1 MAIEKS
7 LSPAPIGIEEEAEA
21 AEALEIEI
29 VNPDMVTLDDGS
41 VEVTIIPGGDTKKG
55 GFNANIAEEMDED
68 ELSKLADDVIDM
80 VETDLS
86 SRKEWADAY
95 VKGLDVLG
103 FKYEERTEPWEG
115 ACGVYSTVLAEAAI
129 RFQAETMSET
139 FPAAGPVKTK
149 LLGEETKEKDEA
161 ASRVKSDMNYELTEN
176 MVEYRPEHERLLYS
190 LGLAGSAFKKV

>member
-68 ELSKLADDVIDM
+68 ELSKLADDIVDM

-129 RFQAETMSET
+129 RFQAETMNET
-139 FPAAGPVKTK
+139 FYVCVLKIM
-149 LLGEETKEKDEA
+149 
-161 ASRVKSDMNYELTEN
+161 MNT
-176 MVEYRPEHERLLYS
+176 V
-190 LGLAGSAFKKV
+190 